1 MATNPPGR
9 RTQADRSATTR
20 TRILAAVVQCVDEL
34 GLARTT
40 SQAIAGSAGVTVGA
54 VQHHFA
60 SKADVLRAVLEDSF
74 ERLSQEFEGAVAEG
88 TLEDRVGVFVDRA
101 WRHYGSVRFRST
113 LEIVLS
119 ARELRDTTDWS
130 RGPIAESSAR
140 ARQLWDSFFGES
152 GISEIRQR
160 ELLRFSF
167 VTLSGMA
174 MTLRL
179 TGDAT
184 VQLELLKSAL
194 VALLRDGMKRSRAN

>member
-1 MATNPPGR
+1 MDTPRR

-54 VQHHFA
+54 VQHHFP

-74 ERLSQEFEGAVAEG
+74 DRLSEEFAGASVG
-88 TLEDRVGVFVDRA
+88 GSLKDRVSVFVDRA
-101 WRHYGSVRFRST
+101 WLHYGSVRFRST

-119 ARELRDTTDWS
+119 ARELRDTTDWA
-130 RGPIAESSAR
+130 RGPIAESTAR
-140 ARQLWDSFFGES
+140 ARGLWDSFFGES
-152 GISEIRQR
+152 GIPERKQR
-160 ELLRFSF
+160 ELLRFTF

-179 TGDAT
+179 SGNAA
-184 VQLELLKSAL
+184 VQVELLKSAL
-194 VALLRDGMKRSRAN
+194 VSLLRDAMKAR

>member
-1 MATNPPGR
+1 MDTPRR

-20 TRILAAVVQCVDEL
+20 TKILAAVVQCVDEL
-34 GLARTT
+34 GLAGTT

-74 ERLSQEFEGAVAEG
+74 DRLSEGFEGAPVG
-88 TLEDRVGVFVDRA
+88 DSLEDRVSVFIDRA
-101 WRHYGSVRFRST
+101 WLHYGSVRFRST

-119 ARELRDTTDWS
+119 ARELRGATDWA

-140 ARQLWDSFFGES
+140 ARRLWDSFFADS
-152 GISEIRQR
+152 GIPEPQQR

-174 MTLRL
+174 MTTRL
-179 TGDAT
+179 SGDAT
-184 VQLELLKSAL
+184 TQVELLKSSL
-194 VALLRDGMKRSRAN
+194 VALLRDAMKQTRAN

>member
-1 MATNPPGR
+1 MDTPR
-9 RTQADRSATTR
+9 KRTQADRSATTR
-20 TRILAAVVQCVDEL
+20 TKILAAVVRCVDEL

-40 SQAIAGSAGVTVGA
+40 SQAIADTAGVTVGA

-74 ERLSQEFEGAVAEG
+74 DRLSEEFEGTVVEG
-88 TLEDRVGVFVDRA
+88 SLEDRVSVFVDRA
-101 WRHYGSVRFRST
+101 WRHYGSVQFRST

-119 ARELRDTTDWS
+119 ARELRDETDWA
-130 RGPIAESSAR
+130 RGPIAESFAR
-140 ARQLWDSFFGES
+140 ARRLWDAFFGES
-152 GISEIRQR
+152 GISEIAQR

-179 TGDAT
+179 SGDAT
-184 VQLELLKSAL
+184 VQVQLLKSAL
-194 VALLRDGMKRSRAN
+194 AALLRDAMKQPRAN